1 MALSKLEEWLQN
13 TTGSFLQFRLNAAL
27 RTVHRRHIAF
37 QVFICGATFRTSDLC
52 GHIHLHRY
60 AVNACLHAFGSKIRS
75 LADMPS
81 ASMRKVQIH
90 NDLQRNKWSLPQMLL
105 LEKQKNVESKREFV
119 ELCKLR
125 GYFLKDV
132 EELND
137 LGETRLMA
145 AAAEGRLGRI
155 QVANSVKN
163 SFLW

>member
-1 MALSKLEEWLQN
+1 
-13 TTGSFLQFRLNAAL
+13 
-27 RTVHRRHIAF
+27 
-37 QVFICGATFRTSDLC
+37 
-52 GHIHLHRY
+52 
-60 AVNACLHAFGSKIRS
+60 
-75 LADMPS
+75 
-81 ASMRKVQIH
+81 
-90 NDLQRNKWSLPQMLL
+90 MLL